1 MMMPSPF
8 PVDRTAR
15 PRRVLF
21 VVSSLHGG
29 GAEFVARTW
38 MEWLSGRGHAVSVVL
53 TSSDVDTANLPAGVR
68 AKTLARHA
76 GQLAKAG
83 GLRTAILE
91 TAPDAVI
98 SLQTHPNL
106 VLLTAV
112 QGLPRDRRP
121 KVLISERNLVSLGLA
136 GSPVSHRV
144 KIWTAKRLYRLA
156 DHVIAIS
163 HPVAGELVAGFGVR
177 EGRITVVPNPATA
190 KVGASSRGRVA
201 GVTSDGHG
209 AGSLTTATDVGNSMI
224 EAVADGDDA
233 DRAVFAASV
242 AGAVAAASDVAT
254 EAGITETAANVENS
268 TIGAVLDDRRPD
280 RAVFATNGTGAA
292 RAAGPT
298 DAVSATAAGAAGLT
312 GTAGAADPATS
323 ARGNRRPGSDQGIQ
337 IVLAC
342 RLVVQKRPLL
352 AIAAAAELQRRGIP
366 VEVVSFGGGPMLADV
381 VAAATAA
388 GVTFRHE
395 GWVENWFEHFGD
407 NAVALL
413 PSSREGFGN
422 VLVEAAAAG
431 YPSVAVS
438 GALGVADAIV
448 PGITGELALSAE
460 PADLADALLRASEL
474 TLADIDPWLRRFSA
488 ESSGADLE
496 RVLEYTLRDPEK
508 HA

>member
-1 MMMPSPF
+1 MTMPSPA
-8 PVDRTAR
+8 PANASAQ
-15 PRRVLF
+15 PRRLLF

-38 MEWLSGRGHAVSVVL
+38 MAWLAGRGHAVSVVL
-53 TSSDVDTANLPAGVR
+53 TSSGVDTAHLPAGVR
-68 AKTLARHA
+68 AKTLAGQS
-76 GQLAKAG
+76 GQLAKANA
-83 GLRTAILE
+83 LRAAILE

-112 QGLPRDRRP
+112 QGLPRSRRP

-136 GSPVSHRV
+136 GASVSHRV
-144 KIWTAKRLYRLA
+144 KIWTAKRLYRKA

-190 KVGASSRGRVA
+190 KVGADRRGRVA
-201 GVTSDGHG
+201 GAPAGGHAASMVTP
-209 AGSLTTATDVGNSMI
+209 ATDIGNGISGAAS
-224 EAVADGDDA
+224 EDDDA
-233 DRAVFAASV
+233 DHAVFAASV

-254 EAGITETAANVENS
+254 GPGAAKTATNVENS
-268 TIGAVLDDRRPD
+268 AIGAVVGDNRPD
-280 RAVFATNGTGAA
+280 RAVLTTAGTGAVTA
-292 RAAGPT
+292 AAGP
-298 DAVSATAAGAAGLT
+298 GAAT
-312 GTAGAADPATS
+312 
-323 ARGNRRPGSDQGIQ
+323 RGGGRRPGSDRGLQ

-352 AIAAAAELQRRGIP
+352 AIGAAAELQRRGVP

-381 VAAATAA
+381 VAAARAV

-395 GWVENWFEHFGD
+395 GWVENWFDHFGD

-474 TLADIDPWLRRFSA
+474 TLENIDPWLRRFSP

-496 RVLEYTLRDPEK
+496 SVLEYTLRG
-508 HA
+508 AGTIA